1 MRRILS
7 LVLALVMCL
16 GAIGL
21 VAQPAAATPTDES
34 ATATPPAEEPVST
47 DMTVSDE
54 LIALLK
60 FEEGFCRYPIWDY
73 SQWTVGYGTRCPSDK
88 LAEYQ
93 KNGITDA
100 QAEALLRNHLTNTE
114 YLINYYLIKKYDLT
128 MTQGQFDALVMFSYN
143 MGGGWITSPSQKI
156 HKAVVSGATDN
167 TFVDALS
174 SWCRAGGQVKAFL
187 MRRRLSESYMY
198 QEGLYAHTPPE
209 YYCYVTYDGNGGSIS
224 QSAQG
229 YNTNMPATP
238 SSVATHDDYTF
249 AGWFTS
255 PTGGEK
261 VESLKAGHNKMT
273 LYAHWEGMKYEEP
286 ELFDEA
292 VKITVT
298 TNDVNLRKGPG
309 TNYAITG
316 TAHTGDTFDIWQ
328 VQQGGDY
335 LWGYYKAGWICLQYT
350 NYDKVISG
358 ENTDEPEE
366 TEPEV
371 TEPEET
377 EPEATQPEQEEP
389 EVTQPQPT
397 EPEETEPEVTE
408 PEATQPAKK
417 VMGTVTN
424 GFLKVRQGPG
434 TGYATVDTLPSGT
447 RVEIL
452 EQKSGGAMVW
462 GRISSGWISMSY
474 VVLDGQ
480 SETTPDTD
488 PGTTVGQVG
497 TVNCEQLNVRDGA
510 GITYKIV
517 ASYYKNDKVTITEK
531 KTVGAT
537 TWGKTAKGWVSMDY
551 ISMGNSGD
559 SNIQGSAPTQVT
571 GTVTGTDDL
580 RIRKGPGVTY
590 SVAGFLSPGAKVTI
604 LEQKTVD
611 SVKWGRI
618 ANGWISLDYVT
629 LSSQSGGNSTPDQG
643 TTSSQNTGTVK
654 SELRIRSEASTSG
667 DVVGFLAAGAKITI
681 LEKKTV
687 GTTVWGRISNGWISL
702 DFVSLDGSADAIPDK
717 NQNAGT
723 RTVTAACLCVRSAAG
738 TGNATVGYLYKGAKV
753 TVTEIKTVAGEQWGK
768 IPTGWICLTYTA

>member
-7 LVLALVMCL
+7 LALALVMSL

-21 VAQPAAATPTDES
+21 FAQPAAATTPDES
-34 ATATPPAEEPVST
+34 VAESTAPNEEAST

-54 LIALLK
+54 LVALLK

-93 KNGITDA
+93 QNGITDA

-114 YLINYYLIKKYDLT
+114 YLINYYLIKKYNLT

-156 HKAVVSGATDN
+156 HKAVISGATDN
-167 TFVDALS
+167 SFVDALS
-174 SWCRAGGQVKAFL
+174 SWCRAGGEVKSFL

-209 YYCYVTYDGNGGSIS
+209 YYCYVTYNGNGGTVS

-238 SSVATHDDYTF
+238 SSVASHDDYAF

-255 PTGGEK
+255 ATGGEK
-261 VESLKAGHNKMT
+261 VESLKAEHNKMT
-273 LYAHWEGMKYEEP
+273 LYAHWEGQSYEQP

-328 VQQGGDY
+328 VKQGGSY

-350 NYDKVISG
+350 NYEQVIAGEG
-358 ENTDEPEE
+358 ENEPEETEPEETQPEETEPEQTQPEETEPEQTQPEE

-371 TEPEET
+371 TEPET
-377 EPEATQPEQEEP
+377 
-389 EVTQPQPT
+389 
-397 EPEETEPEVTE
+397 
-408 PEATQPAKK
+408 TQPAKK

-424 GFLKVRQGPG
+424 GFLKVRKGPG

-452 EQKSGGAMVW
+452 EQKTGGAMVW

-474 VVLDGQ
+474 VILDEQ
-480 SETTPDTD
+480 TESKPETNVGTPA
-488 PGTTVGQVG
+488 GQVG
-497 TVNCEQLNVRDGA
+497 TVNCEQLNIRDGA

-517 ASYYKNDKVTITEK
+517 GSYYKNDKITITEQ
-531 KTVGAT
+531 KTVGST
-537 TWGKTAKGWVSMDY
+537 TWGRTAKGWISMDY
-551 ISMGNSGD
+551 VSMGNSGD
-559 SNIQGSAPTQVT
+559 SNIQGSAPAQVI

-590 SVAGFLSPGAKVTI
+590 TVAGFLAPGTKVTI

-618 ANGWISLDYVT
+618 ANGWISMEYVRVST
-629 LSSQSGGNSTPDQG
+629 QSGETTTPEQGSTD
-643 TTSSQNTGTVK
+643 TQNVGTVK
-654 SELRIRSEASTSG
+654 SELRIRSEANTSG
-667 DVVGFLAAGAKITI
+667 SVVGFLAAGTKVTI

-687 GTTVWGRISNGWISL
+687 GTTVWGKISNGWISL
-702 DFVSLDGSADAIPDK
+702 DYVSFGESTPDSDAGQTTNI
-717 NQNAGT
+717 
-723 RTVTAACLCVRSAAG
+723 RTVTAASLCIRSGAG
-738 TGNATVGYLYKGAKV
+738 TGNTTVGYLYKGAKV
-753 TVTEIKTVAGEQWGK
+753 TVTEVKTVAGEQWGK
-768 IPTGWICLTYTA
+768 IQNGWICLTYTA